1 MLGTIVNTACI
12 LVGSCIG
19 AILKRGIKE
28 EYKTI
33 LFDALG
39 LCTIALG
46 ANAVAQNLPKSEFPV
61 LFILSMA
68 IGGLIGRMIDINGWV
83 NKKASQRAIKK
94 GNSSS
99 NLVEGLTTG
108 LLLYCIG
115 TFSIVGPMMSAL
127 QNDNTY
133 LFTNSTLD
141 IVTSAILAGN
151 YGIGMALAAPVLFLW
166 QGSIYLLTTIAG
178 PVISDALITELSV
191 VGGVLILSSGFSIL
205 KIKDCKTV
213 NLLPALFIPP
223 IFFLIKSL
231 F

>member
-68 IGGLIGRMIDINGWV
+68 IGGLIGRMIDIDGWV

-94 GNSSS
+94 G
-99 NLVEGLTTG
+99 
-108 LLLYCIG
+108 
-115 TFSIVGPMMSAL
+115 
-127 QNDNTY
+127 
-133 LFTNSTLD
+133 
-141 IVTSAILAGN
+141 ILPQ
-151 YGIGMALAAPVLFLW
+151 IW
-166 QGSIYLLTTIAG
+166 
-178 PVISDALITELSV
+178 
-191 VGGVLILSSGFSIL
+191 
-205 KIKDCKTV
+205 
-213 NLLPALFIPP
+213 
-223 IFFLIKSL
+223 
-231 F
+231 